1 MGGERQQRRTRSR
14 GRILILDPLD
24 APVAALFH
32 QVGLIRTDTPEQM
45 FHDATL
51 TVAQPLLNGS
61 RVGIVTNA

>member
-1 MGGERQQRRTRSR
+1 
-14 GRILILDPLD
+14 LDPLD